1 MPDRDRFLRTC
12 ARALPREFRER
23 VFEPALADIQLDEL
37 TARRPLARAILIVEC
52 LRLGMPRHFWRK
64 GRPTAATVALVVVLL
79 LGALVRARLSYAAE
93 WRAEA
98 ARAAGR

>member
-1 MPDRDRFLRTC
+1 
-12 ARALPREFRER
+12 
-23 VFEPALADIQLDEL
+23 
-37 TARRPLARAILIVEC
+37 
-52 LRLGMPRHFWRK
+52 MPRHFWRK